1 MCTKKDAIPSH
12 LKLST
17 QISALAFIEG
27 TNVVTKYQVSFFNSS
42 NPRFSF
48 LIYNLS
54 FTLSIFR
61 INCLQMFFKISV
73 LEIFPNFTGKN
84 LCWSPFFIKSQIYNL
99 WQNICGIFLFFGT
112 ISIYHQWNETRL
124 LSTESECTSCLTSC
138 RMT

>member
-1 MCTKKDAIPSH
+1 MLCTKKDAILSH

-61 INCLQMFFKISV
+61 INCSQMFFKIGV
-73 LEIFPNFTGKN
+73 LKIFPNFTGKN
-84 LCWSPFFIKSQIYNL
+84 LC
-99 WQNICGIFLFFGT
+99 
-112 ISIYHQWNETRL
+112 
-124 LSTESECTSCLTSC
+124 
-138 RMT
+138 

>member
-1 MCTKKDAIPSH
+1 MLCTKKDAIPSH

-17 QISALAFIEG
+17 KTSALAFIED

-61 INCLQMFFKISV
+61 INCSQMFFKIGV
-73 LEIFPNFTGKN
+73 LKI
-84 LCWSPFFIKSQIYNL
+84 SQIS
-99 WQNICGIFLFFGT
+99 QEETCVEVPFL
-112 ISIYHQWNETRL
+112 
-124 LSTESECTSCLTSC
+124 
-138 RMT
+138 